1 MRVFMQKRLFAAAL
15 LTAVVFVLTSCEK
28 APPDA
33 QAGTRFSVVE
43 ASIPDMQ
50 KAMADGRVSSEEI
63 VKQYLIRIA
72 TYENVINASIA
83 VNPHALELARQ
94 LDEERK
100 RGKLRGPLHGIPVA
114 LKDNIQETEMP
125 TTGGNI

>member
-1 MRVFMQKRLFAAAL
+1 MIMQSRLFATTLLPAAE
-15 LTAVVFVLTSCEK
+15 AR
-28 APPDA
+28 AP
-33 QAGTRFSVVE
+33 FSVVE

-50 KAMADGRVSSEEI
+50 KAMAEGRVTSEEI

-83 VNPHALELARQ
+83 VNPHALEQARQ

-100 RGKLRGPLHGIPVA
+100 AGKLRGPLHGIPVA
-114 LKDNIQETEMP
+114 LKDNIQVTGMP
-125 TTGGNI
+125 TTGGNIGLAGFMPDWDAPLARN